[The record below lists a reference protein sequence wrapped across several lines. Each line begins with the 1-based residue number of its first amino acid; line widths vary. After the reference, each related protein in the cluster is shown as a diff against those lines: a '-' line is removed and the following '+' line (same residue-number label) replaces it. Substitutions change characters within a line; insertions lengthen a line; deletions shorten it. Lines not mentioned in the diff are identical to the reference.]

1 MQYPIQLERSATVPV
16 MDNLIAQLEERLSN
30 HQQTNLI
37 IVLPLVMLKCDI
49 VVFEKKLQEISI
61 FDSS

>member
-37 IVLPLVMLKCDI
+37 TVLPLVMLKCDI
-49 VVFEKKLQEISI
+49 VVFEKKLQEIGI

>member
-1 MQYPIQLERSATVPV
+1 MPV

-49 VVFEKKLQEISI
+49 VVFEKKLQEIGI